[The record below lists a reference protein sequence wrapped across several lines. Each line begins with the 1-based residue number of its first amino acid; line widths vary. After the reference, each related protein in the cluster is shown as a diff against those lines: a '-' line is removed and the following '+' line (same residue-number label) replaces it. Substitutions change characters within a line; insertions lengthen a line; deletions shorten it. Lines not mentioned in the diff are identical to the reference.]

1 MFGPLVEP
9 FRESS
14 PAVIP
19 EIFNRESKFLLFLW
33 FFLGGYKGGR
43 KAPII
48 AAYRIELTDE
58 FKKKLAK
65 RLKKPSGRIS
75 HKEVLEEFGQ
85 D

>member
-1 MFGPLVEP
+1 M
-9 FRESS
+9 
-14 PAVIP
+14 
-19 EIFNRESKFLLFLW
+19 LLATPPYDHENTNVYPVSFCSLILRRRLLSW
-33 FFLGGYKGGR
+33 C
-43 KAPII
+43 IS
-48 AAYRIELTDE
+48 RIELTDE

>member
-1 MFGPLVEP
+1 M
-9 FRESS
+9 
-14 PAVIP
+14 P
-19 EIFNRESKFLLFLW
+19 EIFYQASTFLLFFLL
-33 FFLGGYKGGR
+33 FFSGGVIRGGR

>member
-1 MFGPLVEP
+1 MGIVTQP
-9 FRESS
+9 
-14 PAVIP
+14 
-19 EIFNRESKFLLFLW
+19 
-33 FFLGGYKGGR
+33 KGGVR
-43 KAPII
+43 VNKVKDVSIDELEYLI
-48 AAYRIELTDE
+48 EQKVLEILWDFDSRIELTDE

>member
-1 MFGPLVEP
+1 VTSLFRHSRNLLSGIQVFAFSLV
-9 FRESS
+9 
-14 PAVIP
+14 
-19 EIFNRESKFLLFLW
+19 
-33 FFLGGYKGGR
+33 FLGGYKGGR